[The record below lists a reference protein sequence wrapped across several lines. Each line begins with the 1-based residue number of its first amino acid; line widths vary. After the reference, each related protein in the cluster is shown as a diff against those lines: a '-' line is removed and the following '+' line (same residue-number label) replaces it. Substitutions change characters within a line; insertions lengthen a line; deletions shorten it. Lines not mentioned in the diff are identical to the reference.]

1 MANKGMVYITGAGP
15 GDFGLLTLKALEC
28 IKKADVLVY
37 DRLIS
42 DQILHFAKKGA
53 ELIYVGKKADYHAMP
68 QEEISRLLVQK
79 ALEGKIVTRVKG
91 GDPFLFGRGGEEAEC
106 LAEHGVDFEIIP
118 GVTAAIS
125 VPAYAG
131 IPVTHRD
138 CCSSLHIITGHERP
152 DKTGSAIDYSN
163 LAKLEGTLVF
173 MMGVENLANICN
185 HLIQH
190 GKSESTPVAVIAN
203 GTTSQQQVV
212 SGRLDNIAQLVSK
225 AGVKPPAVTVIGQ
238 VVNLRE
244 RLNWFPHGRLAG
256 KRIVVTRA
264 REQASELTKRI
275 EVLGGGV
282 IEFPT
287 IRIAEPADFRQF
299 DEIIHRISAYHWLVF
314 TSVNGVQA
322 FFHRMKTNQV
332 DIRSLQGKICAV
344 GASTQAALND
354 LGLNVDY
361 VPEQFTTDELLNG
374 LLKRI
379 QPGEKAL
386 LARADIANP
395 ELSNGLRGKGI
406 PVDDLTVYRT
416 LLEPP
421 AGLAPEELLEKSIDF
436 ITFTS
441 SSTVRNFVKL
451 IGPENCPKLSG
462 ARIVCIGPV
471 TAETAREL
479 GLDVEAV
486 ADVYTIDGLVAK
498 LVELAEK
505 GSRS

>member
-1 MANKGMVYITGAGP
+1 MAKKGMVYITGVGP

-42 DQILHFAKKGA
+42 DKILHFARSGT

-106 LAEHGVDFEIIP
+106 LAEYGVDFEIIP

-152 DKTGSAIDYSN
+152 DKTDSAIDYSI

-185 HLIQH
+185 NLIQY
-190 GKSESTPVAVIAN
+190 GKSKSTPVAVIAS
-203 GTTSQQQVV
+203 GTTSRQQVV
-212 SGRLDNIAQLVSK
+212 TGKLDNIMELVLN
-225 AGVKPPAVTVIGQ
+225 AGIKPPAVTVIGE

-244 RLNWFPHGRLAG
+244 RLNWFPHGKLAG
-256 KRIVVTRA
+256 KRILVTRA

-275 EVLGGGV
+275 EELGGDV

-287 IRIAEPADFRQF
+287 IRIAEPVDFRQF
-299 DEIIHRISAYHWLVF
+299 DEIIQKISTYAWLVF
-314 TSVNGVQA
+314 TSVNGVSA
-322 FFHRMKTNQV
+322 FFQRMKVNQA
-332 DIRSLQGKICAV
+332 DIRSLQGIKICAV
-344 GASTQAALND
+344 GASTRAALND
-354 LGLNVDY
+354 IGLNVDY
-361 VPEQFTTDELLNG
+361 VPDQFTTDELLKG

-379 QPGEKAL
+379 QPNEKVL

-395 ELSNGLRGKGI
+395 ELSNGLRIKGI
-406 PVDDLTVYRT
+406 QVDDLMVYRT
-416 LLEPP
+416 LLETP
-421 AGLAPEELLEKSIDF
+421 AGLEPDTLLDQNIDF

-441 SSTVRNFVKL
+441 SSTVQNFVTL
-451 IGPENCPKLSG
+451 IGQENCQKLKDT
-462 ARIVCIGPV
+462 RIVCIGPV
-471 TAETAREL
+471 TAETAKGL

-486 ADVYTIDGLVAK
+486 ADVYTIDGLMAK
-498 LVELAEK
+498 LAELAEEL
-505 GSRS
+505 S